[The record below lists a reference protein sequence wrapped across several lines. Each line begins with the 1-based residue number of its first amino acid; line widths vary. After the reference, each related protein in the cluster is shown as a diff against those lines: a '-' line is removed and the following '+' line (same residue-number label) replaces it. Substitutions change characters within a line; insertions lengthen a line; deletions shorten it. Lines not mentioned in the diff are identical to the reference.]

1 MERIR
6 DKYLWFAPLWS
17 TLKLEKGNAVCSAAA
32 PRGAA
37 KGVGC
42 QCELKFSPSIQS
54 GIAAW
59 DISPVDSSIYDC
71 VYDRE
76 YPPVSLEQAL
86 LDLLVQSRSS
96 DAGRPS
102 YQVSDVIQIQDSL
115 DQANKAFYVS
125 ALGLTEI
132 TFSPCPPL
140 S

>member
-1 MERIR
+1 MRIKIFSINPERDSR
-6 DKYLWFAPLWS
+6 RMKHQPL
-17 TLKLEKGNAVCSAAA
+17 
-32 PRGAA
+32 
-37 KGVGC
+37 
-42 QCELKFSPSIQS
+42 
-54 GIAAW
+54 AAW

-76 YPPVSLEQAL
+76 YPPVSLDQAL
-86 LDLLVQSRSS
+86 LDLLIQSRSS
-96 DAGRPS
+96 DAGRPG
-102 YQVSDVIQIQDSL
+102 YQVSDVIQIQGSL

>member
-1 MERIR
+1 MRIKIFSINPERDSR
-6 DKYLWFAPLWS
+6 RMKHQLL
-17 TLKLEKGNAVCSAAA
+17 
-32 PRGAA
+32 
-37 KGVGC
+37 
-42 QCELKFSPSIQS
+42 
-54 GIAAW
+54 AAW

>member
-1 MERIR
+1 MRIKIFSINPERDSR
-6 DKYLWFAPLWS
+6 RMKHQPL
-17 TLKLEKGNAVCSAAA
+17 
-32 PRGAA
+32 
-37 KGVGC
+37 
-42 QCELKFSPSIQS
+42 
-54 GIAAW
+54 AAW

-86 LDLLVQSRSS
+86 LDLL

-115 DQANKAFYVS
+115 DQANKSFYVS

-132 TFSPCPPL
+132 TFSP
-140 S
+140 